1 MDIRYRSIL
10 MNTIF
15 TFKNLE
21 VWQKSMTLAGD
32 ILILFDTVKMFALR
46 DQVVRS
52 AISVP
57 SNIAE

>member
-1 MDIRYRSIL
+1 

-57 SNIAE
+57 SNIA